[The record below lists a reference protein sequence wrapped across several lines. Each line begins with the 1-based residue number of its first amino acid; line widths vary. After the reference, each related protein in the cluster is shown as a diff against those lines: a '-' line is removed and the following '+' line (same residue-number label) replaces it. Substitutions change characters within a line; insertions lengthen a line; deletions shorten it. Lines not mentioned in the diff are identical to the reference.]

1 MKKDR
6 ELLEELIRNF
16 IDNDL
21 PWARI
26 QILMTKSGKKEL
38 VKHCIEKYENS
49 FDLNVS
55 SLGNSGADEIAWD
68 EVMRVLQF
76 EDNLFEESS

>member
-6 ELLEELIRNF
+6 KLLEERIRNV
-16 IDNDL
+16 IDSDL

-26 QILMTKSGKKEL
+26 QVLMTKSGKKEL

-49 FDLNVS
+49 FDLIVS
-55 SLGNSGADEIAWD
+55 SFGNSGADEIAWA
-68 EVMRVLQF
+68 EIMRVLQF